1 MIRAASRFQHSAQ
14 RAALGARLFP
24 EIRTTASCR
33 SSGAAGNP
41 VLRDPAADDS
51 NVVASV
57 SPGLRDQAGGDHRPS
72 AMAPGVRRSNSQIVG
87 CSQDAAHP
95 PTPPAV
101 NPSAPASR
109 PDRDD
114 RRHSGATVP
123 AEISV
128 SLSDQ
133 LLLTLRMAATAEQI
147 DIGEALRRAIAS
159 YADGL
164 GLQVLAS
171 ALDLDPELAMEFR
184 QRAGLNRF
192 KGASVP

>member
-24 EIRTTASCR
+24 EIRTTSPCR
-33 SSGAAGNP
+33 SSGAAGDP

-51 NVVASV
+51 NVVSSV
-57 SPGLRDQAGGDHRPS
+57 SPGLRDQAGGDHRS

-114 RRHSGATVP
+114 RRHGGPTVP

-133 LLLTLRMAATAEQI
+133 LLLTLHMAATAEQI

-192 KGASVP
+192 RGASP